1 MNLSPFTT
9 LMIAIAAEII
19 GTTALKLSQGFTRPL
34 FGAVMIICYI
44 VTFYF
49 LSLTL
54 KNMSVGTAYAI
65 WAGLGTAGVVI
76 LGILIFR
83 EPVDLA
89 RILGIVLIVAGVVVL
104 NLFSGGTA
112 HA

>member
-1 MNLSPFTT
+1 MNLTPFTT
-9 LMIAIAAEII
+9 LMIAIVSEII
-19 GTTALKLSQGFTRPL
+19 GTTSLKLSQGFTKPL
-34 FGAVMIICYI
+34 FGILMVACYI

-54 KNMSVGTAYAI
+54 KNMSIGTAYAI
-65 WAGLGTAGVVI
+65 WAGLGTAGTVI

-83 EPVDLA
+83 EPVDFA
-89 RILGIVLIVAGVVVL
+89 RILGIILIIAGVAVL
-104 NLFSGGTA
+104 NLFSGGAA